1 MRPRGPALSA
11 PLEGAKPR
19 AGRPEAVERGVVKWF
34 DSRMGYGFI
43 VDTAG
48 RDVFVHRRVV
58 RRAGRRRLEPGE
70 PVEYEA
76 EVTPRGIKI
85 THLVVLERAEP
96 GPTEPGH
103 GA

>member
-1 MRPRGPALSA
+1 M
-11 PLEGAKPR
+11 
-19 AGRPEAVERGVVKWF
+19 ERGVVKWF

-43 VDTAG
+43 VDAAG

-76 EVTPRGIKI
+76 ESTPHGTKVTR
-85 THLVVLERAEP
+85 LVVLGTAHP
-96 GPTEPGH
+96 DNPP
-103 GA
+103 